1 MTIMSFNRSTLHS
14 WAMLAGSLTLSS
26 FLGCAVHV
34 TQGLEPSARQREDV
48 TSPMQVSDD
57 QLMSLVSRIVA
68 GADESS
74 EAWKTL
80 NTTPREELI
89 SRLQKIRNAIPKND
103 HRRVSVAFVLCLLAS
118 DYENNK
124 SAIVRDLL
132 KEPHNKNPYKDW
144 EAELVHRLIVRG
156 DSHLLPTLFET
167 TAWADGA
174 MAASLSGYLTYH
186 MRNRP
191 EQFLF
196 ELKPQREEIRQDVYK
211 RLMQDELLTKEDLAS
226 MKRYLESVPKTSPTS
241 DVAHEMLLTLR
252 RGQEW

>member
-1 MTIMSFNRSTLHS
+1 MIVMSLKRSRLKS

-26 FLGCAVHV
+26 FLGCAVHG
-34 TQGLEPSARQREDV
+34 TQGLEPSARQKEDV
-48 TSPMQVSDD
+48 TSPMQISDD

-68 GADESS
+68 GADERS
-74 EAWKTL
+74 EAWNAL

-89 SRLQKIRNAIPKND
+89 SRLQQIRNAIPEDD

-132 KEPHNKNPYKDW
+132 KEPHNKNPYNDW

-167 TAWADGA
+167 TVWADGA

-191 EQFLF
+191 EQFLL
-196 ELKPQREEIRQDVYK
+196 ELKAQREEIRQDVYE

-226 MKRYLESVPKTSPTS
+226 IKRYLESVPKTSPIS
-241 DVAHEMLLTLR
+241 DVAHEMLTAVR
-252 RGQEW
+252 KRQ